1 MGFVFGWR
9 VSAGIYKI
17 WCEQGATLNLPL
29 QWNDSTGAGVNLS
42 GYTAKMQVR
51 SNQDSTAV
59 TLLLTNTNGR
69 IVLTNTGGITLV
81 VDAVTTGALT
91 IGQYVYDLTLTS
103 GSTVYRLISGFF
115 VVDGQ
120 VTR

>member
-1 MGFVFGWR
+1 M
-9 VSAGIYKI
+9 SAGIYKI